1 MRKLLATLSVLFV
14 ATLMLAAP
22 AGAQTIGT
30 ITTDPP
36 IVPEAGEYEITANGS
51 GYIGGTDILVG
62 SCTAPGDALVF
73 GVSTTDEI
81 TATLQAINPLA
92 DCDVANAQTV
102 TVADDGTWTLT
113 GTFTVGDNFSFT
125 AGTLD
130 QSQAGA
136 TWIPIGDPAAAAL
149 AVTGVDSWTITLF
162 GIGLVALGAG
172 ALYGSRRFELA

>member
-1 MRKLLATLSVLFV
+1 MRKILASLSILFALGLVLV
-14 ATLMLAAP
+14 AP
-22 AGAQTIGT
+22 AGAQTVGT
-30 ITTDPP
+30 IATDPP
-36 IVPEAGEYEITANGS
+36 LVPAAGEYEITANGS

-73 GVSTTDEI
+73 GVSTVEEI
-81 TATLQAINPLA
+81 TATLQGIDPLA
-92 DCDVANAQTV
+92 DCDLAGAQTV
-102 TVADDGTWTLT
+102 TVSDDGTWSLT

-136 TWIPIGDPAAAAL
+136 TWVPIGDPALL
-149 AVTGVDSWTITLF
+149 AVTGVDSWAIAL
-162 GIGLVALGAG
+162 IGMGLMAVGAV